1 MNYEKLLDIII
12 LNIIPRTIINV
23 AKGNKIFGAAIL
35 NRDDLSIATIGLN
48 NEIYNPLLHGEI
60 STINNF
66 FNLNKRND
74 SKDYIFLTTHEPCS
88 LCLSAITWSGFDNFY
103 YFFPYSDTKNKFS
116 IPHDLKIMY
125 EIFNIKQG
133 NYNSSN
139 FYWQSFSIINEIFNL
154 PIDLKKRLKLKINKI
169 FKEYEYLSI
178 KYQENKDLNKIPLK

>member
-1 MNYEKLLDIII
+1 
-12 LNIIPRTIINV
+12 
-23 AKGNKIFGAAIL
+23 
-35 NRDDLSIATIGLN
+35 
-48 NEIYNPLLHGEI
+48 
-60 STINNF
+60 
-66 FNLNKRND
+66 
-74 SKDYIFLTTHEPCS
+74 
-88 LCLSAITWSGFDNFY
+88 
-103 YFFPYSDTKNKFS
+103 
-116 IPHDLKIMY
+116 MY

>member
-74 SKDYIFLTTHEPCS
+74 SKI
-88 LCLSAITWSGFDNFY
+88 I
-103 YFFPYSDTKNKFS
+103 
-116 IPHDLKIMY
+116 
-125 EIFNIKQG
+125 
-133 NYNSSN
+133 
-139 FYWQSFSIINEIFNL
+139 SFSLHMNLAHCVYQRLLGQVLIILLLF
-154 PIDLKKRLKLKINKI
+154 
-169 FKEYEYLSI
+169 
-178 KYQENKDLNKIPLK
+178 PLL